1 MGQYVDAAVGGRSP
15 AGIKRGCGGRRGGFA
30 ALRPARLTGLLLR
43 SAPGSGKFVLCR
55 SDSAAGLQSFRDLLS
70 DALFSARFA
79 AKTARMT
86 KPVSLSAPLLALLLW
101 RLGEVAEAC
110 SCAPAHP
117 QQAYCT
123 ADVVIRAKV
132 TGQKEVLTGSDTY
145 GNPIKKIQYDIKQLK
160 MFKGPSQEISAIF
173 TAPTSAVCG
182 VALESDG
189 KSEYLVTGKLE
200 SDGTVHV
207 TLCDFIVPWNS
218 LTPAQRK
225 GFDVRYETG
234 CGCRIVRCSSV
245 PCSVSD
251 PVECL
256 WTDWITESTVQGPQA
271 QHYTCI
277 KRNDNSCAWYRGAA
291 LPKNDF
297 MDIEDP

>member
-1 MGQYVDAAVGGRSP
+1 
-15 AGIKRGCGGRRGGFA
+15 
-30 ALRPARLTGLLLR
+30 
-43 SAPGSGKFVLCR
+43 
-55 SDSAAGLQSFRDLLS
+55 
-70 DALFSARFA
+70 
-79 AKTARMT
+79 MT
-86 KPVSLSAPLLALLLW
+86 KPGSFSAPLLALLLW

-117 QQAYCT
+117 QQAHCN

-132 TGQKEVLTGSDTY
+132 IGQKEVLIGSDTY
-145 GNPIKKIQYDIKQLK
+145 GNPIKKIQYDIKQMK
-160 MFKGPSQEISAIF
+160 MFKGPSQEINAIF

-182 VALESDG
+182 VTLESDG

-225 GFDVRYETG
+225 GFEVRYETG

-256 WTDWITESTVQGPQA
+256 WTDWITQSTVQGPQA

-277 KRNDNSCAWYRGAA
+277 KRNDDSCAWYRGAA
-291 LPKNDF
+291 LPKNEF

>member
-1 MGQYVDAAVGGRSP
+1 MLPQ
-15 AGIKRGCGGRRGGFA
+15 FF
-30 ALRPARLTGLLLR
+30 
-43 SAPGSGKFVLCR
+43 SGK
-55 SDSAAGLQSFRDLLS
+55 LS
-70 DALFSARFA
+70 EP
-79 AKTARMT
+79 K
-86 KPVSLSAPLLALLLW
+86 
-101 RLGEVAEAC
+101 
-110 SCAPAHP
+110 
-117 QQAYCT
+117 
-123 ADVVIRAKV
+123 VI
-132 TGQKEVLTGSDTY
+132 GQKEVLTGSDTMA
-145 GNPIKKIQYDIKQLK
+145 IQSRRSSMTLNRMK
-160 MFKGPSQEISAIF
+160 MFKGPSQEINAIF

-225 GFDVRYETG
+225 GFEVRYETG
-234 CGCRIVRCSSV
+234 CGCRGMYRSIEYVCIQIVRCSSV

-277 KRNDNSCAWYRGAA
+277 KRNDDSCAWYRGAA